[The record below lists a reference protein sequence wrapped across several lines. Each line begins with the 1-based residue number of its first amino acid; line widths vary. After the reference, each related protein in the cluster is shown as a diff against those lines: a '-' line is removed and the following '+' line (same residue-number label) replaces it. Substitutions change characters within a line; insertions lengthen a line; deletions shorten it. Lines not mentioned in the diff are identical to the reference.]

1 MANYTPCSAACERA
15 FQRFCEADKRQKEA
29 EARLAEARK
38 RHKEAMEKTLAAW
51 EEKKKRMAEEAAR
64 YKEEEDE
71 AFQGIDREK
80 EKKRLLRVLEGL
92 YTRRDRMLYVYGC
105 MDGVRDTVEKRTAM
119 AKLEKTKAWRG
130 LQFDIQYTEK
140 RLDMLKGE

>member
-1 MANYTPCSAACERA
+1 MAEYTPCSDACERA

-38 RHKEAMEKTLAAW
+38 RHEEALKRSLAAW

-64 YKEEEDE
+64 YEKEEDE
-71 AFQGIDREK
+71 AFKGIDREK

-92 YTRRDRMLYVYGC
+92 YTRRDRMLYVYGA
-105 MDGVRDTVEKRTAM
+105 MGEEDTTEKRTAM

-130 LQFDIQYTEK
+130 LQFDIQYSEK